1 MTTSLSPDGVFWVQL
16 SLDDPGYDA
25 MADELRLKLSESRDI
40 MTPVFFNTG
49 DLCAGIFS
57 EDDSWYR
64 ARIISAREGMVC
76 RHCMPYLASSPGH
89 SHVFNVTPPF
99 LHVILKIWEWPGDKA
114 MPYHYVVHVPLILN
128 RHIHVYDIIVHQLS
142 LVD

>member
-25 MADELRLKLSESRDI
+25 MADELKKKLSESRDI

-64 ARIISAREGMVC
+64 ARVISAREGMV
-76 RHCMPYLASSPGH
+76 
-89 SHVFNVTPPF
+89 
-99 LHVILKIWEWPGDKA
+99 
-114 MPYHYVVHVPLILN
+114 LI
-128 RHIHVYDIIVHQLS
+128 IMMIV
-142 LVD
+142 